1 MGVPIFKTELSID
14 IHDSVFKISTPVLHR
29 FGLPGRS
36 FPVKGSAT
44 RMCTTSHGS
53 KNCPACRP
61 SFCHPGHCLAMLLA
75 ILLVGN
81 GCSIRRYAVNKLG
94 DALANSG
101 TTFAAD
107 DDPDLIKD
115 AAPFS
120 LKLMESLLAESPEHT
135 GLLMATASGFTQYAF
150 AFVQQEADEQEAT
163 NYTAAEQGRARAKR
177 LYLRARN
184 YGLRGLE
191 TRHKGFS
198 AALHT
203 DAKLAVKSL
212 GKADVPLMYWT
223 AAAWGSVIS
232 LSKDNPAVIADQPIV
247 EALIDRAVEL
257 DESYGG
263 GALHSFLISYESS
276 RQGGTGDAETR
287 SRAHFKR
294 AMELAEGKQVGP
306 LVSLAESVSL
316 QKQNAKEFKS
326 LLEQALA
333 VDPDK
338 APELR
343 LVNLV
348 MQRRARWLL
357 GRMDDLFLP
366 ELPEPEKA
374 K

>member
-1 MGVPIFKTELSID
+1 MCIMSHELM
-14 IHDSVFKISTPVLHR
+14 KRPVL
-29 FGLPGRS
+29 GRS
-36 FPVKGSAT
+36 CSRLG
-44 RMCTTSHGS
+44 C
-53 KNCPACRP
+53 
-61 SFCHPGHCLAMLLA
+61 CLCWVSVMAALLA
-75 ILLVGN
+75 GN
-81 GCSIRRYAVNKLG
+81 GCSIRRYAINKLG
-94 DALANSG
+94 DALSNSG

-120 LKLMESLLAESPEHT
+120 LKLMESLLAESPRHT
-135 GLLMATASGFTQYAF
+135 GLLQATASGFTQYAF
-150 AFVQQEADEQEAT
+150 AFVQQEADELEAT
-163 NYTAAEQGRARAKR
+163 NFKAAEQGRARARR
-177 LYLRARN
+177 LYVRARD

-191 TRHKGFS
+191 SRHKGIS
-198 AALHT
+198 AALRA
-203 DAKLAVKSL
+203 DAGAAVKSL
-212 GKADVPLMYWT
+212 GKSDVPLIYWT

-232 LSKDNPAVIADQPIV
+232 LSKDNPAAIADQPVV
-247 EALIDRAVEL
+247 EALIDQAVLL

-276 RQGGTGDAETR
+276 RQGGEGDAETR
-287 SRAHFKR
+287 ARAHFQR
-294 AMELAEGKQVGP
+294 AMELAEGSQAGP
-306 LVSLAESVSL
+306 FVSLAEAVCI

-338 APELR
+338 SPELR

-366 ELPEPEKA
+366 EEPAPEKA